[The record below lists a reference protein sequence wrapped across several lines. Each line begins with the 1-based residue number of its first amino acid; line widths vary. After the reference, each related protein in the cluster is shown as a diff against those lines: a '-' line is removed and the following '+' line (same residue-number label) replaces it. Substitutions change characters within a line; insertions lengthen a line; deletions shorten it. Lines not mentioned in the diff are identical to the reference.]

1 MSGTTKTVEFTKS
14 AFKIATRCPMQAYY
28 YRNSK
33 GNDPRVDGEK
43 KLKFCEI
50 DTMAKVLVW
59 EYFNNVI
66 KE

>member
-33 GNDPRVDGEK
+33 GNDPRVDGERNRSQ
-43 KLKFCEI
+43 LI
-50 DTMAKVLVW
+50 W
-59 EYFNNVI
+59 EYFNNAVNG
-66 KE
+66 